1 MDRQTADTGAPP
13 PVGEPA
19 EKKRSALVV
28 AVLALTGTTVSLQ
41 QTMFLPLLPDF
52 PRLLDTTVDNA
63 SWLVTATLL
72 TGAVSI
78 PTISRLADMFGKKRM
93 MMVALAAMVA
103 GSLLGGLSEAL
114 SLVIAA
120 RAIQGVGMALIPV
133 GIAIMRDELP
143 RERVPLGVALMSAT
157 LAIGAA
163 VGLPLS
169 GFIAERL
176 DWHSI
181 FLVTGVAGAVMLAA
195 VWLVLSESP
204 VRTRGSFD
212 YRGALLISA
221 ALTSVLLVLSKG
233 GQWGW
238 TSEPTLL
245 LAVLGVLLIAA
256 WVPVELR
263 VRNPLVDIRVAAR
276 SAVLLVNIASVL
288 TGFAMFGNLLVTTQQ
303 LQAPESTG
311 YGFGLDVLHTGLWMA
326 PNALTFGLMA
336 PVSAWV
342 IRRFGPQAA
351 LFAGALLMAG
361 SYAARVFFSAELW
374 QIVAGSMLVAV
385 GASMTFAA
393 MPTLIMRAVPVTETA
408 SANGLNVLMRSIG
421 TSSSS
426 AAMAAVVTLGVVR
439 VGEEVHPSF
448 GALAT
453 VFWVAAVMSLG
464 AALLTVPTFRMREL
478 PEEPPGAGGHMR
490 DTVVHGRVV
499 STTGRPVRNAVV
511 TLLTPSGEQ
520 VDWSQV
526 DSAGDF
532 SIAVPGAGRYLVVTA
547 AEGWTP
553 ESRLADLA
561 AETEI
566 EPIVL
571 RERLTLAGTVN
582 DPYGPVDGA
591 VVALTQQSGEVVGT
605 ARSGTDGRYEM
616 PLPPNGRYVLTAVTP
631 AGATAASAVTVWGA
645 TRTMDFDLPA
655 GDGTRAEAGAGL
667 RESV

>member
-1 MDRQTADTGAPP
+1 
-13 PVGEPA
+13 
-19 EKKRSALVV
+19 
-28 AVLALTGTTVSLQ
+28 
-41 QTMFLPLLPDF
+41 
-52 PRLLDTTVDNA
+52 
-63 SWLVTATLL
+63 
-72 TGAVSI
+72 
-78 PTISRLADMFGKKRM
+78 
-93 MMVALAAMVA
+93 
-103 GSLLGGLSEAL
+103 
-114 SLVIAA
+114 
-120 RAIQGVGMALIPV
+120 
-133 GIAIMRDELP
+133 
-143 RERVPLGVALMSAT
+143 
-157 LAIGAA
+157 
-163 VGLPLS
+163 
-169 GFIAERL
+169 
-176 DWHSI
+176 
-181 FLVTGVAGAVMLAA
+181 
-195 VWLVLSESP
+195 
-204 VRTRGSFD
+204 
-212 YRGALLISA
+212 
-221 ALTSVLLVLSKG
+221 
-233 GQWGW
+233 
-238 TSEPTLL
+238 
-245 LAVLGVLLIAA
+245 
-256 WVPVELR
+256 
-263 VRNPLVDIRVAAR
+263 
-276 SAVLLVNIASVL
+276 
-288 TGFAMFGNLLVTTQQ
+288 
-303 LQAPESTG
+303 
-311 YGFGLDVLHTGLWMA
+311 
-326 PNALTFGLMA
+326 
-336 PVSAWV
+336 
-342 IRRFGPQAA
+342 
-351 LFAGALLMAG
+351 
-361 SYAARVFFSAELW
+361 
-374 QIVAGSMLVAV
+374 
-385 GASMTFAA
+385 
-393 MPTLIMRAVPVTETA
+393 
-408 SANGLNVLMRSIG
+408 MRSIG

-655 GDGTRAEAGAGL
+655 GDGT
-667 RESV
+667 